1 MAAKVVKTSGINAPI
16 GSNRFRITEEDC
28 GDKKEYL
35 IECSRNGTS
44 WSGIGELSLCDLAEL
59 SYILREVVGG
69 AK

>member
-1 MAAKVVKTSGINAPI
+1 MAKIVKLSGINAPI
-16 GSNRFRITEEDC
+16 GVNRFKITEEEYN
-28 GDKKEYL
+28 GKKEYV
-35 IECSRNGTS
+35 IEKSRDGAS

>member
-1 MAAKVVKTSGINAPI
+1 MAKIVKLSGINAPI
-16 GSNRFRITEEDC
+16 GVNRFKITEEERN
-28 GDKKEYL
+28 GKKEYL
-35 IECSRNGTS
+35 IENSRDGVS

>member
-1 MAAKVVKTSGINAPI
+1 MAKIVKLSGINEPI
-16 GSNRFRITEEDC
+16 GVNRFKITEEEHN
-28 GDKKEYL
+28 GKKEYV
-35 IECSRNGTS
+35 IEKSRDGAS